1 MVSVRFIRRLFKK
14 KKITHYIDNN
24 NGLLELEKNLSKVKI
39 LGIDTEFDWRTTY
52 FPTLSIIQIAIK
64 NKLFLVDCL
73 KVTPEE
79 TLKFYLENKEYL
91 KVFHSVRS
99 DTNVLSKCLGINTKN
114 VFDIQIADKF
124 IHNDEIRAYGKI
136 VNQHF
141 GIHLK
146 KSETNSNWLKRPLSI
161 DQIDYALDDVDYLLE
176 IFKYQ
181 KRKLIRSS
189 IYNQVVIKSN
199 EESELGNKS
208 LKVLRLKKQE
218 KKLSKRNRE
227 IFLWR
232 EEIAEADNIPPTFVF
247 KDKYLNKLSKIS
259 SDDNLANKKIMTILG
274 DSKLTELF
282 ISSFLR

>member
-1 MVSVRFIRRLFKK
+1 MVSVPFIRRLFKK
-14 KKITHYIDNN
+14 KKITRYIDNN

-73 KVTPEE
+73 KVSPKE
-79 TLKFYLENKEYL
+79 TLKFYLENEEYL

-114 VFDIQIADKF
+114 VFDIQISDKL
-124 IHNDEIRAYGKI
+124 IRNDEIRAYGKI
-136 VNQHF
+136 VNQYF

-146 KSETNSNWLKRPLSI
+146 KSETNSNWLKRPLSV

-189 IYNQVVIKSN
+189 LYNQAAIKSN

-208 LKVLRLKKQE
+208 LKILRLKKQE
-218 KKLSKRNRE
+218 KKLSKRNRD

-232 EEIAEADNIPPTFVF
+232 EEIAEADNIPPAFIF
-247 KDKYLNKLSKIS
+247 KDKYLNKLSNIS

-282 ISSFLR
+282 ISSFL